1 MFNLTVM
8 MEICGIS
15 TCVGHIT
22 GTDSSNSFF
31 SYDDI
36 YLSTPDC
43 RSISISLPIEKK
55 HFSPEET
62 KCFFEGLLPE
72 GFTRRCVAERL
83 CADESDYLTLL
94 SVLGSECL
102 GAIKIVDPINGEIK
116 AAYRPLEDHEIT
128 ALAAEGA
135 SESAEFVSKS
145 HLSLTGASG
154 KVGLYYDYEKHQW
167 YLPIGDAPSTHIIK
181 QSHVRLKR
189 IVANEQLCLLTAKNV
204 GIDVPNSFILQLNG
218 SDDADILFATER
230 YDRKMQ
236 DSKRML
242 NHMPVPYRL
251 HQEDFSQA
259 LGIAAINKYEKNGQH
274 YLKRMFDTIRKNC
287 SDPLHDQLKLWD
299 LCVFNYLI
307 GNTDNHIKNVSLLYS
322 EDLRSI
328 HIAPAYDIV
337 STVVY
342 ERSTENMAFSIDG
355 IYDIRQISRDH
366 FANEAKLCGLGA
378 KMALRRFDDMVDKFA
393 DALNHATNDL
403 DNLGFHDA
411 RSLSHQILDK
421 GGIHH
426 YI

>member
-22 GTDSSNSFF
+22 CTDSSNSFF

-43 RSISISLPIEKK
+43 RPISISLPIEKK
-55 HFSPEET
+55 RFSPEET

-154 KVGLYYDYEKHQW
+154 KVGLYYDYEKYQW

-230 YDRKMQ
+230 YDRKIQ

-259 LGIAAINKYEKNGQH
+259 LGIATINK
-274 YLKRMFDTIRKNC
+274 
-287 SDPLHDQLKLWD
+287 
-299 LCVFNYLI
+299 
-307 GNTDNHIKNVSLLYS
+307 
-322 EDLRSI
+322 
-328 HIAPAYDIV
+328 
-337 STVVY
+337 
-342 ERSTENMAFSIDG
+342 
-355 IYDIRQISRDH
+355 
-366 FANEAKLCGLGA
+366 
-378 KMALRRFDDMVDKFA
+378 
-393 DALNHATNDL
+393 
-403 DNLGFHDA
+403 
-411 RSLSHQILDK
+411 
-421 GGIHH
+421 
-426 YI
+426 

>member
-43 RSISISLPIEKK
+43 RPISISLPIEKK
-55 HFSPEET
+55 RFSPEET

-83 CADESDYLTLL
+83 RADESDYLTLL

-230 YDRKMQ
+230 YC
-236 DSKRML
+236 
-242 NHMPVPYRL
+242 
-251 HQEDFSQA
+251 
-259 LGIAAINKYEKNGQH
+259 I
-274 YLKRMFDTIRKNC
+274 
-287 SDPLHDQLKLWD
+287 
-299 LCVFNYLI
+299 
-307 GNTDNHIKNVSLLYS
+307 
-322 EDLRSI
+322 LRS
-328 HIAPAYDIV
+328 
-337 STVVY
+337 
-342 ERSTENMAFSIDG
+342 
-355 IYDIRQISRDH
+355 
-366 FANEAKLCGLGA
+366 
-378 KMALRRFDDMVDKFA
+378 
-393 DALNHATNDL
+393 
-403 DNLGFHDA
+403 
-411 RSLSHQILDK
+411 
-421 GGIHH
+421 
-426 YI
+426 